1 MAGPGSRALQRV
13 VVDTSALRG
22 SRDFRLL
29 FLGQGISQIGSQLR
43 IVALPYQI
51 FLITHSSAM
60 VGVLS
65 LAQFIPLLIFSLVG
79 GALADFRDRR
89 RILFYTQ
96 ALLAV
101 TSALLAVGTY
111 TGHASV
117 VFLFAVAAAA
127 AGVSAFDQPTRRA
140 AIPRMVRR
148 EDLMSAFALNQVLAQ
163 FGNVLGPAI
172 GGVVIAALGLPAAYA
187 ADVIGFMASLATLIF
202 IAPIPPDPAMAAAA
216 GSRQSPQ
223 PGRAAAAR
231 EGLTD
236 LRRSLSSI
244 AEGLRFLKDR
254 KVILGCMLLDLD
266 ATFFGGPRALFPAL
280 ATLVYRNGAAGLG
293 LLYSAPAVG
302 GLLAALT
309 SGWVTGLRR
318 QGATVAGAVV
328 VWGLAIAAFGFAEKN
343 FVLGLGLLALAGAA
357 DMISAVLRGT
367 IVQMAAPDRMRGRMS
382 GVHFMFVT
390 GGPRLGDL
398 EAGVVASLSS
408 IEFSVVSGGIAAAIG
423 AVALA
428 FALPAF
434 IGYDA
439 AAAQEEVPA

>member
-22 SRDFRLL
+22 SRNFRLL

-216 GSRQSPQ
+216 GSRQ
-223 PGRAAAAR
+223 GVM
-231 EGLTD
+231 TD
-236 LRRSLSSI
+236 LRRSLTSI

-343 FVLGLGLLALAGAA
+343 FLLGLGLLALAGAA

>member
-216 GSRQSPQ
+216 GSRQ
-223 PGRAAAAR
+223 GVM
-231 EGLTD
+231 TD
-236 LRRSLSSI
+236 LRRSLTSI

>member
-1 MAGPGSRALQRV
+1 LAGPGSRALQRV

-216 GSRQSPQ
+216 GSRQ
-223 PGRAAAAR
+223 GVM
-231 EGLTD
+231 TD
-236 LRRSLSSI
+236 LRRSLTSI

>member
-1 MAGPGSRALQRV
+1 LAGPGSRALQRV

-22 SRDFRLL
+22 SRNFRLL

-216 GSRQSPQ
+216 GSRQ
-223 PGRAAAAR
+223 GVM
-231 EGLTD
+231 TD
-236 LRRSLSSI
+236 LRRSLTSI